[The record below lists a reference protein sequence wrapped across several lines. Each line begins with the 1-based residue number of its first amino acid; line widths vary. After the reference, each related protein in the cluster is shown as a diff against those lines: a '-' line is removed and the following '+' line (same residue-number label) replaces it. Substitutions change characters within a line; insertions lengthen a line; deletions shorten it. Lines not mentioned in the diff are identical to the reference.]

1 MTKIQ
6 GSKDCG
12 NSPKNK
18 FAQDVAIALESG
30 KADAEIFSED
40 VVWSRSIDSPT
51 DGRDE
56 IMKYLASQ
64 AKPAEITVDHAVS
77 HGKVGAASGEV
88 VFANG
93 HRRRF
98 CHVLEFTSAKAN
110 CVSVVQSY
118 S

>member
-12 NSPKNK
+12 NSPKNG
-18 FAQDVAIALESG
+18 FTQDVAIALESG
-30 KADAEIFSED
+30 KAEASLFSED
-40 VVWSRSIDSPT
+40 AVWNRSIDSPI

-64 AKPAEITVDHAVS
+64 AEPTEITVDHAVS